1 MTTIAQTQPTTGKQT
16 PKPPATAPDNLSQM
30 LARPPRSLWRD
41 AWSRLIRNRAAVLGA
56 IIILFFVFVAIFASS
71 LAPHN
76 PLQIHSGQGFLP
88 PMWVEKSATGK
99 SGTPEFPLGT
109 DNLGRDVLSRV
120 IYGARV
126 SMVVGFI
133 PTIIIVIV
141 GVTIGLTA
149 GYRGGAVDN
158 LLMRITDI
166 VYAFPDLLFF
176 IIVMTA
182 LRNTAIGQFL
192 NGLFLLFV
200 ALALVNWVGMA
211 RLVRGQVLAL
221 KERDFVLASQAVGA
235 RHSRVMLRH
244 ILPNSLGVIIV
255 AMAFLIPGAIIT
267 EAILGYL
274 GLGLRP
280 STDAN
285 DIFITSW
292 GSLLLEGQVAINN
305 QPWLLLAPAICVALV
320 VLSFNFLGDGLRDAL
335 DPRVRE

>member
-1 MTTIAQTQPTTGKQT
+1 MTTTAQTQTPSGK
-16 PKPPATAPDNLSQM
+16 TASAADSAQVLS
-30 LARPPRSLWRD
+30 RPSRSFWRD
-41 AWSRLIRNRAAVLGA
+41 AWSRLLHNKAAVAGA
-56 IIILFFVFVAIFASS
+56 LVILFFMFVAVFAPV

-76 PLQIHSGQGFLP
+76 PLELNSGKGFLP
-88 PMWVEKSATGK
+88 PMWVENSSTGK
-99 SGTPEFPLGT
+99 AGTPEFILGT

-133 PTIIIVIV
+133 PTLIIVVV
-141 GVTIGLTA
+141 GVSLGMIA
-149 GYRGGAVDN
+149 GYFGGSTDN
-158 LLMRITDI
+158 LLMRLTDI

-182 LRNTAIGQFL
+182 LRATALGQFL

-200 ALALVNWVGMA
+200 ALALVNWVGVA
-211 RLVRGQVLAL
+211 RLVRGQVLSL
-221 KERDFVLASQAVGA
+221 KEKDFVLASKAVGA
-235 RHSRVMLRH
+235 KDSRIMFRH

-280 STDAN
+280 STDPT

-292 GSLLLEGQVAINN
+292 GSMLLEGQTAINN
-305 QPWLLLAPAICVALV
+305 QPWILLAPAIAVALV

-335 DPRVRE
+335 DPRLRE

>member
-1 MTTIAQTQPTTGKQT
+1 MTTAAQTPSQSGK
-16 PKPPATAPDNLSQM
+16 PSAIAPVNVTRA
-30 LARPPRSLWRD
+30 LARPSRSLWRD
-41 AWSRLIRNRAAVLGA
+41 AWARLLHNKAAVVGA
-56 IIILFFVFVAIFASS
+56 IVIIMFMLVAVFAPV

-76 PLQIHSGQGFLP
+76 PLEMNSGKGFLP
-88 PMWVEKSATGK
+88 PVWVERSATGK
-99 SGTPEFPLGT
+99 AGDPEFILGT

-133 PTIIIVIV
+133 PTMIIVLV
-141 GVTIGLTA
+141 GVSLGLLA
-149 GYRGGAVDN
+149 GYWGGSTDN
-158 LLMRITDI
+158 LLMRFTDI

-182 LRNTAIGQFL
+182 LRATAIGQFL

-200 ALALVNWVGMA
+200 ALALVNWVGVA

-221 KERDFVLASQAVGA
+221 KERDFVLASRAVGA
-235 RHSRVMLRH
+235 THSRIMFRH

-280 STDAN
+280 STN
-285 DIFITSW
+285 PEDIFITSW
-292 GSLLLEGQVAINN
+292 GSMLLEGQTAINN
-305 QPWLLLAPAICVALV
+305 QPWILLAPAICVALV
-320 VLSFNFLGDGLRDAL
+320 VLSFNFFGDGLRDAL
-335 DPRVRE
+335 DPRIRE